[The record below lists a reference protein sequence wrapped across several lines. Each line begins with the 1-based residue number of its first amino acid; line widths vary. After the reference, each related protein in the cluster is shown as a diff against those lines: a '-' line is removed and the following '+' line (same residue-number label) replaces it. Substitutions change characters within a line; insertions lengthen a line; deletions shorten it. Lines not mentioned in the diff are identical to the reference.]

1 MRALFRGR
9 RKFASIPAIA
19 LIAFLFWPFFLSGSF
34 GYLAYKK
41 VPNKKL
47 KVGLIGFLIL
57 MGIGSAPQYYS
68 RFESAE
74 SKKPAVEASIQQAV
88 MGEQST
94 PTLPP
99 EPTATPTA
107 TPQPTSIPTNTPV
120 PTVSRAPTRYSPPP
134 TKAPTQY
141 IAPTTAQPESGGLS
155 NDRYYTN
162 TAGNEVHAPAYSNDG
177 SVPAGASARC
187 ADGTY
192 SFSQSRRG
200 TCSGHGGV
208 AQWL

>member
-1 MRALFRGR
+1 MKKLFRGR
-9 RKFASIPAIA
+9 RKFATIPAIA
-19 LIAFLFWPFFLSGSF
+19 LIAFLFWPFFLSASF

-47 KVGLIGFLIL
+47 KVGLVGFLIL
-57 MGIGSAPQYYS
+57 LDLGAAPHYYA

-74 SKKPAVEASIQQAV
+74 SAKPPVEASVQQAV
-88 MGEQST
+88 MGEYST

-99 EPTATPTA
+99 DPTATA
-107 TPQPTSIPTNTPV
+107 TPEPISIPTNTPI
-120 PTVSRAPTRYSPPP
+120 PTASRAPTKYIPPP

-141 IAPTTAQPESGGLS
+141 VAPTTAQQQSGGLS
-155 NDRYYTN
+155 NDNYYTN

-177 SVPAGASARC
+177 SVPAGATARC

-192 SFSQSRRG
+192 RFSQSRRR
-200 TCSGHGGV
+200 TCSGHGVV

>member
-1 MRALFRGR
+1 MKQLFQEK
-9 RKFASIPAIA
+9 RKFASIPVIT
-19 LIAFLFWPFFLSGSF
+19 LIAFLFWPFFLSASF

-47 KVGLIGFLIL
+47 RLGLIGFLIL
-57 MGIGSAPQYYS
+57 LGLGSAPHYYA

-74 SKKPAVEASIQQAV
+74 SAKPPVEASIQQAV

-99 EPTATPTA
+99 EPTATA
-107 TPQPTSIPTNTPV
+107 TPEPTSIPTTTPV
-120 PTVSRAPTRYSPPP
+120 PTVYRAPTKYIPPP

-141 IAPTTAQPESGGLS
+141 VAPTTAQQQSGGLS

>member
-1 MRALFRGR
+1 MKALFRGK

-57 MGIGSAPQYYS
+57 MGIGSAPQYYA
-68 RFESAE
+68 RYESAE
-74 SKKPAVEASIQQAV
+74 SKKPAVEASVQQAV

-99 EPTATPTA
+99 DPTPTA
-107 TPQPTSIPTNTPV
+107 TPAPTSIPTNTPV
-120 PTVSRAPTRYSPPP
+120 PTVYKVPTRYIPPP
-134 TKAPTQY
+134 TKAPTEY
-141 IAPTTAQPESGGLS
+141 IAPTAAQQQSGGLS

>member
-1 MRALFRGR
+1 MKQLFQGR
-9 RKFASIPAIA
+9 RKFASIPIIA
-19 LIAFLFWPFFLSGSF
+19 LVALLFWPFFLSGSL

-41 VPNKKL
+41 VHNKKL
-47 KVGLIGFLIL
+47 KAGLIGFLIL
-57 MGIGSAPQYYS
+57 MGIGSAPQYYA
-68 RFESAE
+68 RYESAE
-74 SKKPAVEASIQQAV
+74 SKKPAVEASVQQAV
-88 MGEQST
+88 MEEQST

-99 EPTATPTA
+99 EPTATA
-107 TPQPTSIPTNTPV
+107 TPEPTSIPTNTPV
-120 PTVSRAPTRYSPPP
+120 PTVYRAPTKYIPPP

-141 IAPTTAQPESGGLS
+141 IAPTTVQEQSGGLS

-177 SVPAGASARC
+177 SVPAGASAKC

>member
-1 MRALFRGR
+1 MKALFKGK

-19 LIAFLFWPFFLSGSF
+19 LIAFLFWPFFLSASF

-47 KVGLIGFLIL
+47 KLGIIGFLIL
-57 MGIGSAPQYYS
+57 MGIGSAPQYYA
-68 RFESAE
+68 RFASSEST
-74 SKKPAVEASIQQAV
+74 KPAVEASVQQAV
-88 MGEQST
+88 MGEKST

-99 EPTATPTA
+99 EPTPTA
-107 TPQPTSIPTNTPV
+107 TPEPTSIPTNTPT
-120 PTVSRAPTRYSPPP
+120 PTLYRAPTRYSPPP

-141 IAPTTAQPESGGLS
+141 IAPTTAQQQSGGLS

>member
-1 MRALFRGR
+1 MKQLFRGR
-9 RKFASIPAIA
+9 IKFVSIPAII
-19 LIAFLFWPFFLSGSF
+19 LIAFLFWPFFLSASF

-57 MGIGSAPQYYS
+57 LGLGSAPHYYA
-68 RFESAE
+68 RFEAAE
-74 SKKPAVEASIQQAV
+74 STKPVRDASVQQAV

-94 PTLPP
+94 PILPP
-99 EPTATPTA
+99 EPTPTVTPE
-107 TPQPTSIPTNTPV
+107 PTSIPTTTPV
-120 PTVSRAPTRYSPPP
+120 PTVYRAPTRYIPPP
-134 TKAPTQY
+134 TKAPTQFT
-141 IAPTTAQPESGGLS
+141 APTAAQQQSGGLS
-155 NDRYYTN
+155 NDNYYTN
-162 TAGNEVHAPAYSNDG
+162 TAGNEVHAPAYSHDG
-177 SVPAGASARC
+177 SVPAGASAKC

>member
-1 MRALFRGR
+1 MKKLFRGR
-9 RKFASIPAIA
+9 RKFATIPAIA
-19 LIAFLFWPFFLSGSF
+19 LIAFLFWPFFLSASF

-47 KVGLIGFLIL
+47 RLGIIGFLIL
-57 MGIGSAPQYYS
+57 LGLGSAPHYYA
-68 RFESAE
+68 RFEAAE
-74 SKKPAVEASIQQAV
+74 SAKPAVNASVQQAV

-99 EPTATPTA
+99 EPT
-107 TPQPTSIPTNTPV
+107 SIPTTTPV
-120 PTVSRAPTRYSPPP
+120 PTVYRAPTKYIPPP
-134 TKAPTQY
+134 TKAPAPTQY
-141 IAPTTAQPESGGLS
+141 VAPTTAQQQSGGLS

-192 SFSQSRRG
+192 SFSESRRG

>member
-1 MRALFRGR
+1 MSKLFRGK
-9 RKFASIPAIA
+9 RKFISIPSIA
-19 LIAFLFWPFFLSGSF
+19 LIAFLFWPFFLSASF

-47 KVGLIGFLIL
+47 RLGLIGFLIL
-57 MGIGSAPQYYS
+57 LGLTSAPQYYA
-68 RFESAE
+68 RFEAAE
-74 SKKPAVEASIQQAV
+74 SAKPAGEASIQKQV

-99 EPTATPTA
+99 DPTATA
-107 TPQPTSIPTNTPV
+107 TPEPTSIPTYTPI
-120 PTVSRAPTRYSPPP
+120 PTVSVRPTRYLPPP
-134 TKAPTQY
+134 TKV
-141 IAPTTAQPESGGLS
+141 PTTIVVPTAAEQQSGGLS

-177 SVPAGASARC
+177 SVPAGSSARC

>member
-1 MRALFRGR
+1 MKRLFQGK
-9 RKFASIPAIA
+9 RKFVSIPAIA
-19 LIAFLFWPFFLSGSF
+19 IIAVLFWPFFLSASF

-41 VPNKKL
+41 VPNKKV

-57 MGIGSAPQYYS
+57 LGLGAAPHYYA
-68 RFESAE
+68 RYESAE
-74 SKKPAVEASIQQAV
+74 SAKPPVEASVQQAV

-94 PTLPP
+94 STLPL
-99 EPTATPTA
+99 EPTATA
-107 TPQPTSIPTNTPV
+107 TPEPASIPTNTPV
-120 PTVSRAPTRYSPPP
+120 PTVFRAPTRYSPPP
-134 TKAPTQY
+134 TKAPTQ
-141 IAPTTAQPESGGLS
+141 ITAPTATQQQSGGLS
-155 NDRYYTN
+155 NDTYYTN

-177 SVPAGASARC
+177 SIPAGASAKC